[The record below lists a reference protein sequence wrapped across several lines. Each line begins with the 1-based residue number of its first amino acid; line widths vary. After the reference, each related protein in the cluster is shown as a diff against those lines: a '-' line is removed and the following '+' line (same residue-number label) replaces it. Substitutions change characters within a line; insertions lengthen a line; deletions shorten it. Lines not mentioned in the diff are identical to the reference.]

1 MNSMG
6 KDNYMTLAKMMMVSV
21 LIGGFTMLAGAG
33 DSGKVQLKL
42 DLPRPQFTGT
52 PRPIRSANLEPPRN
66 GRPYPPIEVPF
77 GCDKLLSKGCK
88 VTASSPE
95 PMLGE
100 LSVVTDGDKEHDA
113 ETYVELDPHKQWVQI
128 DLGRERE
135 IQAVCIWHFH
145 GEARVY
151 RDVICQIGN
160 DPEFGE
166 GVVTVFNNDHDDSS
180 GLGAGKDK
188 EYVESNEG
196 RPFAVSGVKGRYVRF
211 YSNGNTSDDMNHY
224 TEIEIYGKP

>member
-1 MNSMG
+1 
-6 KDNYMTLAKMMMVSV
+6 MMLVSAV
-21 LIGGFTMLAGAG
+21 IGGFATVAGAG
-33 DSGKVQLKL
+33 DAGKVQIKF

-52 PRPIRSANLEPPRN
+52 PRPIRSANLEPSRN
-66 GRPYPPIEVPF
+66 GRLYPPIEVPV

-100 LSVVTDGDKEHDA
+100 LPVVTDGDKEHDA

-128 DLGRERE
+128 DLGQERE
-135 IQAVCIWHFH
+135 IHAVCIWHFH

-151 RDVICQIGN
+151 RDVICQIAN
-160 DPEFGE
+160 DPNFAV
-166 GVVTVFNNDHDDSS
+166 GVVTVFNNDHDNSS

-196 RPFAVSGVKGRYVRF
+196 RPFPVNGVRGRYIRF

-224 TEIEIYGKP
+224 TETEIYGKP